1 MINTKLLRSCYHH
14 INFLST
20 INSKLLFLF
29 LFFCLFSLS
38 LQFTAFRNK
47 LDWTDQSSRCS
58 RAEVSICKAVFDSQS
73 LPQQQ
78 PP

>member
-29 LFFCLFSLS
+29 LFFCFLFLCNSQL
-38 LQFTAFRNK
+38 LEINWTGLTNL
-47 LDWTDQSSRCS
+47 LD
-58 RAEVSICKAVFDSQS
+58 VPGLK
-73 LPQQQ
+73 
-78 PP
+78 